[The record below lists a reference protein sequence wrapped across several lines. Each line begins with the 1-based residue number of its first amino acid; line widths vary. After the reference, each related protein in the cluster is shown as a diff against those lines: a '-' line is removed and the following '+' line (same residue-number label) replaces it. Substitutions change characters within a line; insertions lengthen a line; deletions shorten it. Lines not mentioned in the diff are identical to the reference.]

1 MCTNTHR
8 RDPKVYRIP
17 SVTQNTTNKHE
28 RKSEQRTPPKF
39 VPGVEKNL
47 PS

>member
-1 MCTNTHR
+1 MRTNTHR
-8 RDPKVYRIP
+8 RDPKVYRIHCTP
-17 SVTQNTTNKHE
+17 QDTTNKHE
-28 RKSEQRTPPKF
+28 HKSEQRTTPKF